1 MTQTTSKF
9 NLKDYYTIQQYAAY
23 IGVSHAEVRQMIQ
36 AGVIKGVEVT
46 HDDIYPDET
55 PDIKIKYYLIPR
67 S

>member
-1 MTQTTSKF
+1 MTQTKGRY
-9 NLKDYYTIQQYAAY
+9 NLQDYFTMQQYADY
-23 IGVSHAEVRQMIQ
+23 TGVSYLEVRQMIT
-36 AGVIKGVEVT
+36 AGVIKGVEVD